1 MASNKYLSTGSSVS
15 VREYVHIGE
24 DSTDALDQR
33 LFDKRNVSSQRRT
46 SVQKVNKIP
55 GQPKGVISAEREDT

>member
-15 VREYVHIGE
+15 GREYVHIGE

-33 LFDKRNVSSQRRT
+33 LFGKRNVSS
-46 SVQKVNKIP
+46 P
-55 GQPKGVISAEREDT
+55 GEPAFGK